1 MYNRY
6 VRNDRGVYTR
16 IPEDIHPN
24 IKESPP
30 QAQDETSGPAPQTRP
45 DASGA
50 ASQARDETPRLKHEK
65 PTPKNPPEFRRP
77 NNGLL
82 PDLFNP
88 FHPGTMETGDLL
100 LLILLFL
107 LSHEQ
112 ADEEVLAALVA
123 LLIL

>member
-16 IPEDIHPN
+16 IPEDTQADRR
-24 IKESPP
+24 ETPP
-30 QAQDETSGPAPQTRP
+30 QAQSPTPPQTRPEASGPAPQAQDTTPRFKP
-45 DASGA
+45 
-50 ASQARDETPRLKHEK
+50 ETP
-65 PTPKNPPEFRRP
+65 PPGFRRINSP

-82 PDLFNP
+82 PDLFHS
-88 FHPGTMETGDLL
+88 FHLESMETGDLL

-112 ADEEVLAALVA
+112 ADEEVLAALAA